1 MPTTNLPSAPASTAA
16 SGSPGH
22 RATVWDRLAVLLL
35 GAAGCL
41 LSYDAL
47 RQMAFAIHVRP
58 ALTWLF
64 PVVIDGFIAYGVR
77 ALLVLRTT
85 PLGARLYT
93 WALFATATT
102 ASIWANALHAIRLNQ
117 LPHPAVELRLGD
129 ATVGVL
135 STLAPLALA
144 GATHLH
150 ILITRHSD
158 PTVSATPVPVPA
170 SAPAPASTAGR
181 DLAPTAYRV
190 VGEDGEPEPV
200 HESAP
205 GLESEADS
213 RHRPQSG
220 LHDATA
226 TAALTTAVG
235 AGDVAGRSRRGRPP
249 GGSIEDLLTIAR
261 AAVSAHG
268 GLSRRAVAQE
278 IRAAG
283 LTIGD
288 KRLTELMTLLREEF
302 DQAGQ

>member
-1 MPTTNLPSAPASTAA
+1 MLTTNLPSAPASTAESVPA
-16 SGSPGH
+16 GR

-77 ALLVLRTT
+77 ALLVLRAA

-129 ATVGVL
+129 VTVGVL

-150 ILITRHSD
+150 ILITRHSA
-158 PTVSATPVPVPA
+158 PTLNAAPLPVPA
-170 SAPAPASTAGR
+170 SASASTARRG
-181 DLAPTAYRV
+181 LTATVYQAL
-190 VGEDGEPEPV
+190 GEDNEPDPV

-205 GLESEADS
+205 VTASEADS

-220 LHDATA
+220 PHDATA
-226 TAALTTAVG
+226 NDALTTAVG
-235 AGDVAGRSRRGRPP
+235 GGDGAGQPRRGRPP
-249 GGSIEDLLTIAR
+249 RGSIEDLLAIAR

-268 GLSRRAVAQE
+268 GLSRRAVAQA

-283 LTIGD
+283 LTISD
-288 KRLTELMTLLREEF
+288 KRLTELMALLREVF
-302 DQAGQ
+302 DQPGQ